1 MLFKKDLSSAQRFF
15 KKGGEGQKLFK
26 KSLSVAGQVGTGLM
40 KGADVVNKVAG
51 AVGMSGAVAPVT
63 GVAKLAGN
71 ALKDVSQAKSLK
83 GGLEIVKKAKED
95 YKQFV

>member
-26 KSLSVAGQVGTGLM
+26 KTLNVAGQVGTGLI
-40 KGADVVNKVAG
+40 KGANVVNQVAG

-63 GVAKLAGN
+63 GVAKLAGS
-71 ALKDVSQAKSLK
+71 ALKDVSQVKSLK
-83 GGLEIVKKAKED
+83 GGLEIAKRVKED
-95 YKQFV
+95 SKQFL